1 MAIADLVSP
10 ASYERVA
17 LRDPD
22 GRWKL
27 HRGQPRE
34 KPGMSV
40 EHNEVMSELPY
51 RLQSQLDREAFRV
64 RTNSAR
70 LRVNEQN
77 DYIPDVAVIP
87 TAAVRSLQD
96 RLGRL
101 DLYIDPIPLVVEIWL
116 PSTGGYDIGENLAG
130 YQERGDEKIWRIHPY
145 EKTLIVWRRQADG
158 SDTETVYDGGTV
170 EPVAL
175 PGVRLDLDALLTG

>member
-1 MAIADLVSP
+1 
-10 ASYERVA
+10 
-17 LRDPD
+17 
-22 GRWKL
+22 
-27 HRGQPRE
+27 
-34 KPGMSV
+34 
-40 EHNEVMSELPY
+40 
-51 RLQSQLDREAFRV
+51 
-64 RTNSAR
+64 
-70 LRVNEQN
+70 
-77 DYIPDVAVIP
+77 
-87 TAAVRSLQD
+87 
-96 RLGRL
+96 
-101 DLYIDPIPLVVEIWL
+101 LYIDPIPLVVEIWL